1 MWIRKR
7 KDLYEK
13 KINHHIFSPCL
24 KLQKLKSVRYMISDP
39 TGIALF
45 HGMLISRCSKT
56 KIIVEFPSVKTVAKT
71 LDEIMIHGLWK
82 GSCP

>member
-1 MWIRKR
+1 MGKNRS
-7 KDLYEK
+7 YF
-13 KINHHIFSPCL
+13 FSPC
-24 KLQKLKSVRYMISDP
+24 KIDKKQLKSIRYMISDP
-39 TGIALF
+39 TGITQF

-56 KIIVEFPSVKTVAKT
+56 KIIIEIPSVKTVAKT